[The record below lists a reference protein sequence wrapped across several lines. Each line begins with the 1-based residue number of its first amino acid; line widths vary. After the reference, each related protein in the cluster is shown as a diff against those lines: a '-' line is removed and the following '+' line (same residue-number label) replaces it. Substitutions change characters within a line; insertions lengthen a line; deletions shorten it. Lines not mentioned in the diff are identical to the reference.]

1 MSGELP
7 SALGNCTS
15 LKIIGIKHN
24 NFIGDI
30 PGSIGQLNRLEEL
43 QLDNNRMSRVFPSSL
58 SNFTSLKIINLKH
71 NNFTGELSKVNFSR
85 LPNLKLLDLMSNK
98 FTGEILDSIYRC
110 SNLTTLQ
117 LSSNKFY
124 GQLSPRI
131 DNLKSLVFAGY
142 IDKSMSSMVRG
153 TASDW
158 RGRNPE
164 TGQTIPSTHYI
175 GKKNSS
181 FLPNETGRT

>member
-1 MSGELP
+1 M
-7 SALGNCTS
+7 
-15 LKIIGIKHN
+15 
-24 NFIGDI
+24 
-30 PGSIGQLNRLEEL
+30 
-43 QLDNNRMSRVFPSSL
+43 DNNRMSRVFPSSL

-131 DNLKSLVFAGY
+131 DNLKSLVFAGSAKEWPTNF
-142 IDKSMSSMVRG
+142 I
-153 TASDW
+153 
-158 RGRNPE
+158 
-164 TGQTIPSTHYI
+164 
-175 GKKNSS
+175 KN
-181 FLPNETGRT
+181 

>member
-131 DNLKSLVFAGY
+131 DNLNTSCSYHLTTMFLGISQMQFMHSRTAKSQHFDYGNQLQ
-142 IDKSMSSMVRG
+142 
-153 TASDW
+153 
-158 RGRNPE
+158 
-164 TGQTIPSTHYI
+164 GQGHARWHT
-175 GKKNSS
+175 NS
-181 FLPNETGRT
+181 